1 MFWLIEKFMKWLVDR
16 ERRALEDLKK
26 EGKKH

>member
-1 MFWLIEKFMKWLVDR
+1 MFWLIEKFMNWLVDR

-26 EGKKH
+26 EGKRK

>member
-1 MFWLIEKFMKWLVDR
+1 MFWLIEKFMNWLVDR

-26 EGKKH
+26 EGKKR

>member
-1 MFWLIEKFMKWLVDR
+1 MFWLIEKFMNWLVSR

-26 EGKKH
+26 QEKK

>member
-1 MFWLIEKFMKWLVDR
+1 MFWLIEKFMGWLVDR

-26 EGKKH
+26 EGKKP